1 MILVLLIGLGLIG
14 LAVAALAR
22 ALTLPR
28 VRTADTLN
36 QIQAYGFTARTDDA
50 AAAGGAVRGALD
62 SIASTLGN
70 LFAARLGRGSAET
83 DLRTKLMSAGLY
95 SVAPR
100 RFTGYRVL
108 ATAFTPLAW
117 LWASSGAGIAPALVL
132 LGIVL
137 ATLAGWQAPMVV
149 VNNRIR
155 RRFERIEYDLPEL
168 IDLLVVTIEAGM
180 GFSGSLQLAASRLEG
195 PLGEELRLTIQEQT
209 LGLSTDEA
217 LRNLLERCD
226 TPAVRSFVRAVLQGE
241 ALGVSIGQIM
251 RNLASEMRKR
261 RRAMAE
267 ERAQKAPIKILFP
280 LIFFIFPAIFILLL
294 APAVF
299 TFVGAIQGR

>member
-1 MILVLLIGLGLIG
+1 MILVLLIGLGLAG

-22 ALTLPR
+22 ALTFPR
-28 VRTADTLN
+28 ARTADLLT
-36 QIQAYGFTARTDDA
+36 QIQTYGFTVRADDA
-50 AAAGGAVRGALD
+50 TEAGGAVRGALD
-62 SIASTLGN
+62 SIASTLGS
-70 LFAARLGRGSAET
+70 LFGPRLGRGSAEG

-95 SVAPR
+95 TVAPR

-108 ATAFTPLAW
+108 ATIFTPIAW
-117 LWASSGAGIAPALVL
+117 LWASSCAGISPALVVVGVV
-132 LGIVL
+132 LG
-137 ATLAGWQAPMVV
+137 TLAGWQAPMVM

-155 RRFERIEYDLPEL
+155 HRFERIEYDLPEL
-168 IDLLVVTIEAGM
+168 IDLLVVTIEAGT

-195 PLGEELRLTIQEQT
+195 PLGDELRLTVQEQT

-226 TPAVRSFVRAVLQGE
+226 TPAVRSFVRSVLQGE

-280 LIFFIFPAIFILLL
+280 LIFFIFPAMFIVLL
-294 APAVF
+294 APAVM
-299 TFVGAIQGR
+299 TFVEAIRGK